1 MTRGPR
7 TARRAATTADRR
19 PSRSCVACR
28 TRRPQ
33 EELVRV
39 TLVAGRLTPDGP
51 EGASRRPGRGAYLC
65 PDAMCVERALAR
77 EALLLR
83 RALRTEG
90 SCMVSEGLARV
101 GSPAAGPVAEASDG
115 ASAS

>member
-1 MTRGPR
+1 
-7 TARRAATTADRR
+7 
-19 PSRSCVACR
+19 
-28 TRRPQ
+28 
-33 EELVRV
+33 
-39 TLVAGRLTPDGP
+39 
-51 EGASRRPGRGAYLC
+51 
-65 PDAMCVERALAR
+65 MCVERALAR